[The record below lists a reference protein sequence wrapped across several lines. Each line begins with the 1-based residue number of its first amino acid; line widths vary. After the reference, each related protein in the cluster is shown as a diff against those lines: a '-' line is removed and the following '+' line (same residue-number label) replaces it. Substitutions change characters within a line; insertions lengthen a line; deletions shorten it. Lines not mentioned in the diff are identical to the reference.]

1 MANFLRKEYIYDD
14 GYLMDADSNIDKGHE
29 QHVID
34 AICRMYADD
43 FAEIAEEILDKKFNR
58 EDLSDDENEI
68 KMEIEDYINQI
79 REYGEEQ
86 EPGAIYGLYKI
97 IRSIEPRLVSD
108 QKLQEAMHALYGD
121 SRMFGCKHLGY
132 IIIRGNN
139 FEVWRLDPGT
149 SKKIVNAI
157 HEIADQDGYGVSDDE
172 ISEQEINVYSYETE
186 KSRTYTVGEL
196 QGGGL
201 LKTASIP
208 STKAN
213 VYIPPLKKKQS
224 FTTKRLGGMPQSMYH
239 SMVSTSEWLSFKE
252 WISRFK

>member
-14 GYLMDADSNIDKGHE
+14 GYLMDADSDIDKGHE
-29 QHVID
+29 EHVID
-34 AICRMYADD
+34 AICRMYAYD

-58 EDLSDDENEI
+58 EDLSGDENKI

-79 REYGEEQ
+79 KEYGEGQ
-86 EPGAIYGLYKI
+86 EPGAIYGIYKI
-97 IRSIEPRLVSD
+97 IRSIEPRLVSNP
-108 QKLQEAMHALYGD
+108 KLQEAMNALYGD

-149 SKKIVNAI
+149 SKKIVDAV
-157 HEIADQDGYGVSDDE
+157 HEIANQDGYGVSDDE

-252 WISRFK
+252 WISRFE